1 MNRMMK
7 YAIFLLAALLL
18 AGCMTGPNY
27 QRPAVALPGQFR
39 GAPVQS
45 APSAQI
51 VPGDASIADTKWQD
65 LFHDPTL
72 QQLVETALKQNFDIQ
87 IAAERV
93 QEARAQFD
101 SQRANL
107 FPFLNGQAQFTG
119 ERASTIGATPFIPAG
134 TNLSLSY
141 SLVGVG
147 ASWELD
153 FWGRL
158 RRLNEAA
165 RAKFFAAQDNQLAI
179 RMSLVADV
187 MDTYFMLL
195 EQDRELSIGKQTRD
209 IAENGL
215 KLTTLRH
222 DRGAAT
228 GLDVQQANQ
237 LLYTATAQI
246 AAAERAIPQ
255 TEDALS
261 LLLGQAPADIPRGS
275 ALEQIA
281 RPASLPPG
289 LPVSLLTR
297 RPDVRKMEEQLV
309 AANAQIGAARALYFP
324 QITLNAF
331 LGGQSQALLAIL
343 TGPAREA
350 TITPAAMVPIF
361 QAGQIRAGVRLT
373 EAQEREALITYRQTI
388 FTGLRDA
395 SDALVSNDHTRD
407 EVDQQALLVRALE
420 ESTRLSR
427 LRYEGGLDSFLQVLD
442 SERNLFQGQLV
453 LAQLRLL
460 ELQSVVRLYQALG
473 GGWQ

>member
-1 MNRMMK
+1 MK
-7 YAIFLLAALLL
+7 YAVVSAGALLL

-39 GAPVQS
+39 GAP
-45 APSAQI
+45 APGGPA
-51 VPGDASIADTKWQD
+51 DTSIADTKWQD
-65 LFHDPTL
+65 LFKDATL

-93 QEARAQFD
+93 LQARAQFD

-107 FPFLNGQAQFTG
+107 FPFLNGQAQFTA
-119 ERASTIGATPFIPAG
+119 ERASSIGATPSIPAG
-134 TNLSLSY
+134 TSLSLSY
-141 SLVGVG
+141 TQIGVG

-165 RAKFFAAQDNQLAI
+165 RAKFFAAQDNQLAV

-187 MDTYFMLL
+187 MNTYFMLL
-195 EQDRELSIGKQTRD
+195 EEDRELAIGKETRD

-237 LLYTATAQI
+237 LLYTATAEI
-246 AAAERAIPQ
+246 AATERSIPQ
-255 TEDALS
+255 TENALS
-261 LLLGQAPADIPRGS
+261 LLLGQAPAGITRGN

-281 RPASLPPG
+281 RPAAMPPG

-297 RPDVRKMEEQLV
+297 RPDIRQMEEQLIS
-309 AANAQIGAARALYFP
+309 ANAQIGAARALYFP

-331 LGGQSQALLAIL
+331 LGGQSQALLAIF
-343 TGPAREA
+343 TTPAREA
-350 TITPAAMVPIF
+350 SITPSAMIPIF

-373 EAQEREALITYRQTI
+373 EAQEREALISYRQTI

-395 SDALVSNDHTRD
+395 SDALVANDRTR
-407 EVDQQALLVRALE
+407 EQVNQQALLVQALS

-427 LRYEGGLDSFLQVLD
+427 ARYEGGLDSFLQVLD

-453 LAQLRLL
+453 LAQLRML
-460 ELQSVVRLYQALG
+460 ELQSVVRLYQVLG

>member
-1 MNRMMK
+1 MR
-7 YAIFLLAALLL
+7 YALLATAALALT
-18 AGCMTGPNY
+18 GCMVGPNY
-27 QRPAVALPGQFR
+27 QKPAVALPGQFR
-39 GAPVQS
+39 GA
-45 APSAQI
+45 AAAT
-51 VPGDASIADTKWQD
+51 GAAGTADASIADTKWQD
-65 LFHDPTL
+65 LFKDPVL

-107 FPFLNGQAQFTG
+107 FPFLSGQGQFGAART
-119 ERASTIGATPFIPAG
+119 STIGATPFIPAG

-141 SLVGVG
+141 TQIGAG
-147 ASWELD
+147 ASWEPD

-158 RRLNEAA
+158 RRLDEAA
-165 RAKFFAAQDNQLAI
+165 RAKFLGAQENQLAV
-179 RMSLVADV
+179 RMSLVAQV
-187 MDTYFMLL
+187 MDSYFLLL

-246 AAAERAIPQ
+246 AATERSIPQ

-261 LLLGQAPADIPRGS
+261 LLLGQAPADIARGG
-275 ALEQIA
+275 ALETIA
-281 RPASLPPG
+281 MPAALPAG
-289 LPVSLLTR
+289 LPVTLLTR
-297 RPDVRKMEEQLV
+297 RPDIRQMEDQLI

-324 QITLNAF
+324 QITLDAF
-331 LGGQSQALLAIL
+331 LGGQSRAISDIF

-350 TITPAAMVPIF
+350 TITPSLMVPIF

-373 EAQEREALITYRQTI
+373 EAQEREALISYRETI
-388 FTGLRDA
+388 YTGLRDA
-395 SDALVSNDHTRD
+395 ADALVANDRTR
-407 EVDQQALLVRALE
+407 EQVEQQALLVKALT
-420 ESTRLSR
+420 ESTRLSQ

-453 LAQLRLL
+453 LAQLRML
-460 ELQSVVRLYQALG
+460 ELQSVVRLYQVLG

>member
-1 MNRMMK
+1 MV
-7 YAIFLLAALLL
+7 
-18 AGCMTGPNY
+18 GPNY

-39 GAPVQS
+39 GAP
-45 APSAQI
+45 AQT
-51 VPGDASIADTKWQD
+51 GAADTSIADTKWQD
-65 LFHDPTL
+65 LFHDATL
-72 QQLVETALKQNFDIQ
+72 RQLVDTALKQNFDIQ

-107 FPFLNGQAQFTG
+107 FPFLSGQATFSG
-119 ERASTIGATPFIPAG
+119 ERASTIGATPFIPPG
-134 TNLSLSY
+134 TSLSLSY
-141 SLVGVG
+141 SQIGVG
-147 ASWELD
+147 ASWEPD

-165 RAKFFAAQDNQLAI
+165 RAKFLAAGENQLAV
-179 RMSLVADV
+179 RVSLVADV
-187 MDTYFMLL
+187 MNTYFILL
-195 EQDRELSIGKQTRD
+195 EQDRELAIGKQTRD

-246 AAAERAIPQ
+246 AATERSIPQ
-255 TEDALS
+255 TENALS

-275 ALEQIA
+275 GTLEQVA
-281 RPASLPPG
+281 RPAALPAG

-297 RPDVRKMEEQLV
+297 RPDIRQMEDQLI

-331 LGGQSQALLAIL
+331 LGGQSQALSAIL

-350 TITPAAMVPIF
+350 TITPEAIVPIF

-373 EAQEREALITYRQTI
+373 EAQEREALIAYRQTI

-395 SDALVSNDHTRD
+395 SDALVANDRTR
-407 EVDQQALLVRALE
+407 EQVTQQELLVKALE

-453 LAQLRLL
+453 LAELRLL
-460 ELQSVVRLYQALG
+460 ELQSVVRLYQVLG

>member
-1 MNRMMK
+1 MNRMLK
-7 YAIFLLAALLL
+7 YAILPLSALLL

-27 QRPAVALPGQFR
+27 QRPVLALPGQFR
-39 GAPVQS
+39 GAPVQTPAS
-45 APSAQI
+45 
-51 VPGDASIADTKWQD
+51 DTSIADTKWQD

-72 QQLVETALKQNFDIQ
+72 QQLVETALQQNFDIQ

-101 SQRANL
+101 SQHANL
-107 FPFLNGQAQFTG
+107 FPFLNGQAQFTS
-119 ERASTIGATPFIPAG
+119 ERASTIGATPAIPAG
-134 TNLSLSY
+134 TSLELSY
-141 SLVGVG
+141 SQIGVG

-165 RAKFFAAQDNQLAI
+165 RAKFFAAQDNQLAV

-187 MDTYFMLL
+187 MNTYFLLL

-261 LLLGQAPADIPRGS
+261 LLLGQAPADIPRRT
-275 ALEQIA
+275 ALEQIV
-281 RPASLPPG
+281 RPAALPPG
-289 LPVSLLTR
+289 LPATLLTR
-297 RPDVRKMEEQLV
+297 RPDIRQVEEQLV
-309 AANAQIGAARALYFP
+309 AANA
-324 QITLNAF
+324 
-331 LGGQSQALLAIL
+331 
-343 TGPAREA
+343 
-350 TITPAAMVPIF
+350 
-361 QAGQIRAGVRLT
+361 
-373 EAQEREALITYRQTI
+373 
-388 FTGLRDA
+388 
-395 SDALVSNDHTRD
+395 
-407 EVDQQALLVRALE
+407 
-420 ESTRLSR
+420 
-427 LRYEGGLDSFLQVLD
+427 
-442 SERNLFQGQLV
+442 
-453 LAQLRLL
+453 
-460 ELQSVVRLYQALG
+460 
-473 GGWQ
+473 

>member
-1 MNRMMK
+1 MNRLVK
-7 YAIFLLAALLL
+7 YATLSLAALLS
-18 AGCMTGPNY
+18 GCMTGPNY
-27 QRPAVALPGQFR
+27 QRPAIALPGQFR
-39 GAPVQS
+39 GAPAQT
-45 APSAQI
+45 APA
-51 VPGDASIADTKWQD
+51 DTSIADTKWQD

-72 QQLVETALKQNFDIQ
+72 QQLVATALKQNFDIQ

-107 FPFLNGQAQFTG
+107 FPFLNGQAQFTA
-119 ERASTIGATPFIPAG
+119 ERASSIGATPFIPAG

-141 SLVGVG
+141 SQIGVG

-165 RAKFFAAQDNQLAI
+165 RAKFFAAQDNQLAV

-187 MDTYFMLL
+187 MNTYFMLL
-195 EQDRELSIGKQTRD
+195 EQDRELSIGKETRD

-246 AAAERAIPQ
+246 AAAERNIPQ
-255 TEDALS
+255 TENELS
-261 LLLGQAPADIPRGS
+261 LLLGEAPADIPRGGS

-281 RPASLPPG
+281 RPPSLPAG
-289 LPVSLLTR
+289 LPVTLLTR
-297 RPDVRKMEEQLV
+297 RPDIRQMEEQLV

-331 LGGQSQALLAIL
+331 LGGQSQALSAIL

-350 TITPAAMVPIF
+350 TITPAAMIPIF

-373 EAQEREALITYRQTI
+373 EAQEREALITYRQMI

-395 SDALVSNDHTRD
+395 SDALVANDRTRD
-407 EVDQQALLVRALE
+407 QVDQQALLVKALE

-442 SERNLFQGQLV
+442 AERNLFQGQLV

-460 ELQSVVRLYQALG
+460 ELQSVVRLYQVLG